1 MRNPGITRHMRDLE
15 RLKTIQ
21 AVVDRELRPG
31 RAAERLGLTVRQV
44 ERLVIRYRAEGP
56 VGLISRHRHRSGN
69 RPLSEPSDTQ
79 TGRHPLSPC
88 VNTNKLLSAL

>member
-31 RAAERLGLTVRQV
+31 RAAERLGSTVPQI
-44 ERLVIRYRAEGP
+44 ERHYGKLR
-56 VGLISRHRHRSGN
+56 SRHGSSCETH
-69 RPLSEPSDTQ
+69 T
-79 TGRHPLSPC
+79 HIH
-88 VNTNKLLSAL
+88 ALKEKRDDVFVACAKRAHDEAS